1 MSDSD
6 RDPSRG
12 PERVRET
19 EHHTTVVTDT
29 GGRRG
34 GGGWIIAV
42 VLLLGVLLLLF
53 FLFGGGLNRAADK
66 VGVNVNVDT
75 PDVTMPNI
83 DVPDNVKIEIPEEVK
98 VETSGNSAQ

>member
-1 MSDSD
+1 MSDFN
-6 RDPSRG
+6 RE

-42 VLLLGVLLLLF
+42 VLLLGLLLLLF
-53 FLFGGGLNRAADK
+53 FLFGGGFNKAADE
-66 VGVNVNVDT
+66 VGVDVKVET
-75 PDVTMPNI
+75 PDVKVPN
-83 DVPDNVKIEIPEEVK
+83 VEMPDNVKIEVPEEVK
-98 VETSGNSAQ
+98 IETSGNSAQ